1 MNSTVTLSWFTIFA
15 IFVIGVAVGWV
26 MAKTRVS
33 GSLQVNVP
41 GVDPSQVGKSR
52 TLSFVKTS
60 TTRTLALKCQCGA
73 FWKFTEGSGTQAP
86 GTQPIPTGDS
96 FVCPK
101 CGKSIDLKAERQLE
115 AQALINLGLK
125 N

>member
-1 MNSTVTLSWFTIFA
+1 MNSTVTLSWFTVFA

-73 FWKFTEGSGTQAP
+73 FWKFTEGSGVQAP
-86 GTQPIPTGDS
+86 GTQPMPTGDS

-101 CGKSIDLKAERQLE
+101 CGKSMDLKAERQLE
-115 AQALINLGLK
+115 AQALASLGFK